1 MPWPGC
7 DDRAMAR
14 DTRGTHDKSY
24 LLDTRQAEAGERFTA
39 LSTLFDPSTFRH
51 FGTVGAGEGW
61 RCWEVGAGAP
71 TVPTWPAER
80 PGPTGH
86 VVATDIDTS
95 WMR

>member
-1 MPWPGC
+1 
-7 DDRAMAR
+7 MAR

-51 FGTVGAGEGW
+51 FETAGAGEG
-61 RCWEVGAGAP
+61 RRRWEVGTVGP

-80 PGPTGH
+80 AGPTRH
-86 VVATDIDTS
+86 VTATDIDTS